1 MGLGLSVPKK
11 LVLFILKFFQS
22 LGAVKFSAFNYFIL
36 VRFAAEIFHDLHE
49 EVMAT
54 ASRGHNLMARVK
66 QLEAEVPSLEKAF
79 FSQTHHSSFFTN
91 GG

>member
-1 MGLGLSVPKK
+1 
-11 LVLFILKFFQS
+11 
-22 LGAVKFSAFNYFIL
+22 L

-54 ASRGHNLMARVK
+54 AARGHGLMARVK

-79 FSQTHHSSFFTN
+79 FSQTHHSSFYSN